1 MDAPDSGARGLYRF
15 SWRPHLKRIIP
26 FLLSLVLLCFGIYYI
41 WKADQEDSKKVSD
54 LYAQVE
60 PLERQRQELQQQLEK
75 LSTSYAL
82 KTRDYGTI
90 ELLFPK
96 PIADV
101 YTAVYPIMREMD
113 LVGVIGISASYLPES
128 YGNMK
133 KEEVQRLV
141 TEGWGLCLVYERNWY
156 NDFKSWYDNLVYYT
170 DLYGLP
176 RPTSVYFPNNDYQAE
191 MEEQMIECGI
201 GTVIVNAHDGRSST
215 VTDATKPI
223 WLTGAM
229 PWNYTG
235 IATDVELLGRTDG
248 ANLCF
253 VVDMGDPY
261 SYPYTPWSEQESLA
275 DFTGDSVNLSDKAA
289 FQKIIQSW
297 KNMIYIESPLDDL
310 ETVQPVYVPGNSTE
324 AMQQLYLESLTT
336 DQQLKLPR
344 FRVTTADAAKQYH
357 VAADVGYQEIIDEQN
372 QKYQE
377 IQNQIDELDA
387 QIRAKYDAFNQQ
399 QKGGIW

>member
-1 MDAPDSGARGLYRF
+1 MAAPDSGARGLYRF

-26 FLLSLVLLCFGIYYI
+26 FLLSLVLLSFGIYYI

-113 LVGVIGISASYLPES
+113 LVGVIGISASNLPES

-170 DLYGLP
+170 DQYGLP
-176 RPTSVYFPNNDYQAE
+176 RPTSVYFPNNDYQVE

-201 GTVIVNAHDGRSST
+201 G
-215 VTDATKPI
+215 K
-223 WLTGAM
+223 
-229 PWNYTG
+229 
-235 IATDVELLGRTDG
+235 
-248 ANLCF
+248 
-253 VVDMGDPY
+253 
-261 SYPYTPWSEQESLA
+261 
-275 DFTGDSVNLSDKAA
+275 
-289 FQKIIQSW
+289 
-297 KNMIYIESPLDDL
+297 
-310 ETVQPVYVPGNSTE
+310 
-324 AMQQLYLESLTT
+324 AMQLFFNKFHREQ
-336 DQQLKLPR
+336 D
-344 FRVTTADAAKQYH
+344 D
-357 VAADVGYQEIIDEQN
+357 DE
-372 QKYQE
+372 E
-377 IQNQIDELDA
+377 
-387 QIRAKYDAFNQQ
+387 
-399 QKGGIW
+399 